1 MNLTMNG
8 FDTYRTYLAIKQHF
22 TNKNYDFFKYNG
34 KVKASPTSYEV
45 RKDKYFFEKASKKFK
60 HEEFIDYIVANI
72 TRNSDSWIGNLMQE
86 NNQVNY
92 KKWQKV
98 IESMSYTFKEDV
110 GVINEYEE
118 NFNNVFK
125 MVDNKHPILFRLY
138 SRSKLSIETMVIL
151 DDLVNYSEGW
161 YKYRDNILND
171 FVDMMRKYK
180 PFLHNR
186 LQVDKKKYKRIVL
199 ENFTYE

>member
-1 MNLTMNG
+1 MNG
-8 FDTYRTYLAIKQHF
+8 FDTYKTYLALKQHF
-22 TNKNYDFFKYNG
+22 RSKSYDFFKYNG
-34 KVKASPTSYEV
+34 KVRASATSYEV

-60 HEEFIDYIVANI
+60 HEEFIDYVVANI
-72 TRNSDSWIGNLMQE
+72 TRNSDTWIGNMMDE
-86 NNQVNY
+86 KSSTNY

-98 IESMSYTFKEDV
+98 TESMTYTFKEDV

-118 NFNNVFK
+118 NFNDVFK
-125 MVDNKHPILFRLY
+125 MKDGQHPVLFRLHLRGKI
-138 SRSKLSIETMVIL
+138 SLETMVIL
-151 DDLVNYSEGW
+151 DDLVNYSENW
-161 YKYRDNILND
+161 YKYKDILLNE

>member
-1 MNLTMNG
+1 MNG
-8 FDTYRTYLAIKQHF
+8 FDTYKTYLALKQHF

-34 KVKASPTSYEV
+34 KVRASATSYET

-60 HEEFIDYIVANI
+60 NEEFIDYIVANI

-98 IESMSYTFKEDV
+98 IESMTYTFKEDV

-125 MVDNKHPILFRLY
+125 MIDNKHPILFRLY
-138 SRSKLSIETMVIL
+138 SRGKLSIETMVIL
-151 DDLVNYSEGW
+151 DDLVNYSDSW

>member
-1 MNLTMNG
+1 
-8 FDTYRTYLAIKQHF
+8 
-22 TNKNYDFFKYNG
+22 
-34 KVKASPTSYEV
+34 
-45 RKDKYFFEKASKKFK
+45 
-60 HEEFIDYIVANI
+60 
-72 TRNSDSWIGNLMQE
+72 MQE